1 MWERRELC
9 LPALVVSQSLKP
21 PEGVEVPCQGLV
33 WVSSGS
39 TGAQPLPPL
48 PTSWAWPRSVNDVRA
63 VCWHPEM
70 WLLLFQRNPGFHLWL
85 EPSRSVQP
93 GRGGR
98 ENTARGSCVGFVLSS
113 GSSSHSMGS
122 AVILLL
128 SQTLWACGWERKR
141 GKCLCQWW
149 TALVR
154 LLCLA
159 WRMLAVYLLYQVYL
173 VAKGVQIDTNLWI
186 GS

>member
-33 WVSSGS
+33 WVSSRS

-48 PTSWAWPRSVNDVRA
+48 PTSWVWPKSVNDIRA

-98 ENTARGSCVGFVLSS
+98 ENTARGSCVCIVFRQFIPQHGLCSCTAAKPDFMGLWVEKEKGKMSVSVVDSTCKAAVPCLEDVGSVFALPSLS
-113 GSSSHSMGS
+113 G
-122 AVILLL
+122 
-128 SQTLWACGWERKR
+128 
-141 GKCLCQWW
+141 GKGG
-149 TALVR
+149 
-154 LLCLA
+154 
-159 WRMLAVYLLYQVYL
+159 Y
-173 VAKGVQIDTNLWI
+173 K
-186 GS
+186 